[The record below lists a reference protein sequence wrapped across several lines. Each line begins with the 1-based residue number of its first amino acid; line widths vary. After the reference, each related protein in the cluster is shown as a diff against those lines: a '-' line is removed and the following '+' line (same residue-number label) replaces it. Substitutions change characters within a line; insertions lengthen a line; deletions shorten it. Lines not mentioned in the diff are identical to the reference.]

1 MGKEL
6 EEKLASRFSIW
17 LSMGGDP
24 LRTAMECSLGS
35 SSKTLRLLFEKS
47 TKHPTELFLYAP
59 SLPLDR
65 HHPLRTGKHKATRQ
79 EFFPTRPS
87 LAFLCTIRESSVEV
101 FPPPRSQPPPL
112 RILHPDVRQLPLDF
126 SPSGERHAHERNGTR
141 ASG

>member
-1 MGKEL
+1 MSRAGRRGTVGQHSCGRNIAQAEVVNHTGKAAESVPMGKEL

-17 LSMGGDP
+17 FSMGGDP

-35 SSKTLRLLFEKS
+35 SSKTLRPLFEKS

-79 EFFPTRPS
+79 KFFPTTPS
-87 LAFLCTIRESSVEV
+87 
-101 FPPPRSQPPPL
+101 
-112 RILHPDVRQLPLDF
+112 
-126 SPSGERHAHERNGTR
+126 
-141 ASG
+141 